1 MRRRLAV
8 IVLAVTGMV
17 TIAFLVPLALVV
29 RVVAADRAVSAADQ
43 ESRSLAG
50 VLAAVPD
57 RVTIAGVVD
66 QLNAGNPRQ
75 ATVFLA
81 TGAPIGAPVK
91 APASELAAA
100 RSGRAF
106 TASGPGDQRRVWVAE
121 REPNGAVAVAVIAVP
136 ARLVDQGVYRAWALL
151 ALVGVVAIL
160 LGVALADRLGRTMV
174 GPVQALEQVTERL
187 RDGDLEARVEPGGPP
202 EIADVGRAVNHLAD
216 RIGELIAQEREAAAD
231 LSHQLRTPLTVVQ
244 LEADGIRD
252 PQERTRVAAAVS
264 ALTDAVSAVI
274 NEAREPRPSA
284 ASAPSSDLVA
294 IVRRRMAFWSVVAEE
309 QGRERH
315 ITLPDDPC
323 LVRLE
328 PGDLTAVV
336 DAILTNVFTHTPPSA
351 SFSVAVA
358 AGGSLPVLRVDDT
371 GPGIPQGAPRRGRSA
386 SGSTGLGL
394 DIVRRAAE
402 RSGGSLRCGRAGV
415 KGGARVEVHFGRP
428 PLAGAEARPSPVMIH
443 E

>member
-57 RVTIAGVVD
+57 RAAITAVLD
-66 QLNAGNPRQ
+66 QLNTDNPRQ
-75 ATVFLA
+75 ATVFLSS
-81 TGAPIGAPVK
+81 GAPIGAPLK
-91 APASELAAA
+91 SPSGELAQA

-106 TASGPGDQRRVWVAE
+106 TASGPGDERRVWVAE
-121 REPNGAVAVAVIAVP
+121 AEPDGAVAVAVIAVP

-151 ALVGVVAIL
+151 ALVGAVAIL

-174 GPVQALEQVTERL
+174 GPVQDLEQVTERI
-187 RDGDLEARVEPGGPP
+187 RDGDLEARVEPRGPP

-216 RIGELIAQEREAAAD
+216 RIGDLISQEREAAAD

-244 LEADGIRD
+244 LEADSISD
-252 PQERTRVAAAVS
+252 PQERSRVAAAVG
-264 ALTDAVSAVI
+264 ALTDAVTAVI
-274 NEAREPRPSA
+274 NESRRPRRSA
-284 ASAPSSDLVA
+284 ASEPSADLVA
-294 IVRRRMAFWSVVAEE
+294 TVQRRMAFWSVVGDE
-309 QGRERH
+309 QGRHHH
-315 ITLPDDPC
+315 ITLPDAPC
-323 LVRLE
+323 LVRVE
-328 PGDLTAVV
+328 QGELTAVV

-351 SFSVAVA
+351 SFAVTVE
-358 AGGSLPVLRVDDT
+358 AGDPLPRLRVDDT
-371 GPGIPQGAPRRGRSA
+371 GPGIPQAPRRGRSA

-402 RSGGSLRCGRAGV
+402 RSGGSLRCGRAGG

-428 PLAGAEARPSPVMIH
+428 RRAGGAPQPLPAMVH